1 MFEIEDE
8 KTTWHEKK
16 NEKVKYLVNVDI
28 IRFSG

>member
-8 KTTWHEKK
+8 KTTWHEK